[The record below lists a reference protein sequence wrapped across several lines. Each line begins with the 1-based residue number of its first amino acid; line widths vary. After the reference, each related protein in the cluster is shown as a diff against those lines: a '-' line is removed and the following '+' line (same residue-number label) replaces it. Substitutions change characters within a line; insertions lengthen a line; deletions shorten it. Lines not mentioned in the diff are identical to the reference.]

1 MNMKLK
7 NFNIKAKKYKI
18 TSIMHSGRRNTRYK
32 IVTDDKYDGLMG
44 SIVVCKDLDKVKR
57 FECIKMRVLDS
68 PFHKVWETSPV
79 ISLWEKV
86 SHFYY
91 CETVNSIYILS
102 EVADDSK
109 VKCKLN

>member
-1 MNMKLK
+1 MKLK
-7 NFNIKAKKYKI
+7 KSKIKTKKYKI
-18 TSIMHSGRRNTRYK
+18 MSIMHSGRRNTRYK
-32 IVTDDKYDGLMG
+32 IVTDDKYDGLIG

-57 FECIKMRVLDS
+57 FECIKMKVLDS
-68 PFHKVWETSPV
+68 PFHRVWETSSV

-86 SHFYY
+86 NHFHY

-102 EVADDSK
+102 EVIDDSK

>member
-1 MNMKLK
+1 MNMKSK
-7 NFNIKAKKYKI
+7 DFNIKTKKYKI
-18 TSIMHSGRRNTRYK
+18 TSIMHSGRKDTRYK
-32 IVTDDKYDGLMG
+32 TVTNDKYDGLMG

-57 FECIKMRVLDS
+57 FECIRMKVLDS

-86 SHFYY
+86 NHFYY

-102 EVADDSK
+102 EVADDLK

>member
-1 MNMKLK
+1 MKSK
-7 NFNIKAKKYKI
+7 NFDIKTKKYKI
-18 TSIMHSGRRNTRYK
+18 TSIMHSGRKNTRYK

-57 FECIKMRVLDS
+57 FECIRMKVLDS

-79 ISLWEKV
+79 ISLCEKV
-86 SHFYY
+86 NHFYS

-102 EVADDSK
+102 EVTDDSK

>member
-1 MNMKLK
+1 M
-7 NFNIKAKKYKI
+7 
-18 TSIMHSGRRNTRYK
+18 SIMHSGRKNTRYK
-32 IVTDDKYDGLMG
+32 TVTDDKYDELMG

-57 FECIKMRVLDS
+57 FECIKMKVLDS

-86 SHFYY
+86 NHFYY
-91 CETVNSIYILS
+91 CETVNSIYILL
-102 EVADDSK
+102 EVSDDSK